1 MEKSIPKKDIW
12 QLWEWKKYFLSYCTV
27 YGSTSQLSSR
37 IYIVWQQSRYGKDIL
52 ISIFILET
60 SSLACIS
67 YRPLFPKH
75 GTVYFNTWILRLD
88 MNNLTT
94 RIFSVPTALPLQWKL
109 FVTLTVTCPTQRK
122 ILSVTAVYLYT
133 GFCMCIGEFL
143 YADEAWFGSTT
154 DGSKTHKHST

>member
-67 YRPLFPKH
+67 YWPLFPKH
-75 GTVYFNTWILRLD
+75 GTVYLNTWILRHEQL
-88 MNNLTT
+88 NNSYFFCAYCTSAAVKALCYTHSDLSNTT
-94 RIFSVPTALPLQWKL
+94 KNTECHCCLLVYRLLHVHWWVSVCWWGMIWQHHWW
-109 FVTLTVTCPTQRK
+109 Q
-122 ILSVTAVYLYT
+122 
-133 GFCMCIGEFL
+133 
-143 YADEAWFGSTT
+143 
-154 DGSKTHKHST
+154 